1 MATWNWLKL
10 CKTYWKIWKTC
21 SLVQTR
27 SGCFKK
33 TQCFHQFFVTFA
45 DLWIKI
51 TSYAESNSAVF
62 TDNLSDSARR
72 LSFLARVQQVYLEL
86 NVIIWW
92 TLLMITKS
100 KSRLDLA
107 YQGSSRVRG
116 RQKKMRNPHG
126 YEFTFV
132 NLSLSRLCKCYLQYG
147 NKLLLITTCCM

>member
-1 MATWNWLKL
+1 MQNLLKDMKNL
-10 CKTYWKIWKTC
+10 QLGTDALRLFQKN
-21 SLVQTR
+21 
-27 SGCFKK
+27 
-33 TQCFHQFFVTFA
+33 QCFHQFFVTFA

-51 TSYAESNSAVF
+51 TFYAESNSAVF

-86 NVIIWW
+86 NVIICW

-107 YQGSSRVRG
+107 YHGSSRVRG
-116 RQKKMRNPHG
+116 RRKKMTNPHG

-132 NLSLSRLCKCYLQYG
+132 NLSLSRLCKCYLPYG
-147 NKLLLITTCCM
+147 NNYMRIYFKEQCFQARLWAT